1 MKSMLKGILLLFFL
15 SFNLAFGQNRCG
27 TSDRLS
33 RQLEHNSKQ
42 HAYHMQLEEEIIKW
56 KGNKKT
62 SSIINIPVVFHVVYK
77 NTIENISE
85 AQILSQL
92 TILNEDFRRQN
103 NDQINTPSDFI
114 SIAADTEI
122 NFCLAQRT
130 PNNDTTNGITRT
142 ETTVNSFSLYDDRI
156 FYDSLGGK
164 NIWNSELYLNIY
176 ICDLS
181 SVLGFA
187 AFPSSNQNING
198 VVIDFES
205 FGNTGTAISPYH
217 KGRTCTHEVGHWL
230 NLMHVWGDTICGNDF
245 VYDTPTQE
253 SSNYGCPAH
262 PSPSC
267 TNNGDM
273 FQNYMDYTNDACMN
287 MFTIGQKTRMQ
298 ATLATARQN
307 IVSSKACQ
315 IPYEDIGITEILS
328 ISNNSFCGNQLNIE
342 VELSNFSANEV
353 NSAVITYKINNL
365 PSVNYQWNGN
375 LASGSSTNVIIGT
388 EAITMGSYELSI
400 YSSSPNGFNDL
411 DLNNDTLEIFFDVIE
426 GYAYNIGIITDNYG
440 DEVSWEI
447 INQNNIEIASG
458 NNLTSNSLNEYE
470 ICLEY
475 DSCYIFTIYDSYND
489 GICCDFGNGFFSI
502 NDVVFTGS
510 YNDSFSIDL
519 CDLTNYSDKII
530 QTTNIYPNPS
540 SGNFVFLSK
549 TLISQLKI
557 YDLNGKMIL
566 NKEPMSKSIE
576 IDLTSFKSGF
586 YAAHIKNINGN
597 YSIYKILKQ

>member
-1 MKSMLKGILLLFFL
+1 MLRGFLLLFFL
-15 SFNLAFGQNRCG
+15 GFTAAFGQKRCG
-27 TSDRLS
+27 SADKLMH
-33 RQLEHNSKQ
+33 QLEHNSKQ
-42 HAYHMQLEEEIIKW
+42 HAFHMQIEEKIQKW
-56 KGNKKT
+56 SHNKQV
-62 SSIINIPVVFHVVYK
+62 SSIVNIPVVFHVVYK
-77 NTIENISE
+77 NTTENISE

-103 NDQINTPSDFI
+103 NDQINTPSDFT
-114 SIAADTEI
+114 SIATDTEI

-142 ETTVNSFSLYDDRI
+142 ETSVSSFSLYDDRI
-156 FYDSLGGK
+156 YYDSLGGK

-181 SVLGFA
+181 SILGFA
-187 AFPSSNQNING
+187 AFPSSNADING

-205 FGNTGTAISPYH
+205 FGNIGTAITPYH

-230 NLMHVWGDTICGNDF
+230 NLMHIWGDTICGDDF
-245 VYDTPTQE
+245 VSDTPEQE

-298 ATLATARQN
+298 GTLATARQN
-307 IVSSKACQ
+307 IASSKACH
-315 IPYEDIGITEILS
+315 IPYEDIGITEIPS

-342 VELSNFSANEV
+342 IELSNFSANEI
-353 NSAVITYKINNL
+353 NTAVINYKLNNL
-365 PSVNYQWNGN
+365 PTVHYQWNGS
-375 LASGSSTNVIIGT
+375 LAAGSSTVMMIGT
-388 EAITMGSYELSI
+388 EAVPTGSHELLI
-400 YSSSPNGFNDL
+400 YSSSPNGFHDL
-411 DLNNDTLEIFFDVIE
+411 DLYNDTLEIFFDVIE
-426 GYAYNIGIITDNYG
+426 GYAYNIGILTDNYG
-440 DEVSWEI
+440 DEVSWNI
-447 INQNNIEIASG
+447 IDQNNIEIASG
-458 NNLTSNSLNEYE
+458 NNLLSNSLNEYE

-502 NDVVFTGS
+502 NEVVFSGN
-510 YNDSFSIDL
+510 YNDSFSVNF
-519 CDLTNYSDKII
+519 CDLTNSSDKIN
-530 QTTNIYPNPS
+530 QMTTIYPNPS
-540 SGNFVFLSK
+540 FGNFVFLSNNI
-549 TLISQLKI
+549 ISQLKV
-557 YDLNGKMIL
+557 YNLNGKMIL
-566 NKEPMSKSIE
+566 NKKPLNKSIE
-576 IDLTSFKSGF
+576 IDLSSLKSGF

-597 YSIYKILKQ
+597 YSVHKLIKH

>member
-1 MKSMLKGILLLFFL
+1 MLRVFLLLFFL
-15 SFNLAFGQNRCG
+15 GFNVALGQDRCG

-42 HAYHMQLEEEIIKW
+42 HVYHMQLEEEIIKW
-56 KGNKKT
+56 KENKKT

-77 NTIENISE
+77 NTTENITE

-103 NDQINTPSDFI
+103 NDQINTPSDFT

-187 AFPSSNQNING
+187 AFPSSNQDING

-205 FGNTGTAISPYH
+205 FGNIGTAISPYH

-230 NLMHVWGDTICGNDF
+230 NLMHVWGDTICGDDF
-245 VYDTPTQE
+245 VYDTPVQE

-315 IPYEDIGITEILS
+315 IPYEDIGITEIHS

-342 VELSNFSANEV
+342 VELSNFSAYEI
-353 NSAVITYKINNL
+353 NSAVINYKINNL
-365 PSVNYQWNGN
+365 PIVNYQWNGN
-375 LASGSSTNVIIGT
+375 LASGSSTKVMIGT
-388 EAITMGSYELSI
+388 EAIAMGSYELLI

-411 DLNNDTLEIFFDVIE
+411 NLNNDTLEILFDVIE
-426 GYAYNIGIITDNYG
+426 GYAYNIGILTDNYG

-447 INQNNIEIASG
+447 INQNNIEVATG
-458 NNLTSNSLNEYE
+458 NNLLSNSLNEYE

-475 DSCYIFTIYDSYND
+475 DSCYTFTIYDSYND

-502 NDVVFTGS
+502 NEVVYSGS
-510 YNDSFSIDL
+510 YSDSLSINL

-530 QTTNIYPNPS
+530 QTTTIYPNPS
-540 SGNFVFLSK
+540 FGNFVFLSK
-549 TLISQLKI
+549 NIISQLKI
-557 YDLNGKMIL
+557 YDLDGKMIL
-566 NKEPMSKSIE
+566 NKNPMSKSFE

-586 YAAHIKNINGN
+586 YAAYIKNINGN
-597 YSIYKILKQ
+597 YSIHKILKQ